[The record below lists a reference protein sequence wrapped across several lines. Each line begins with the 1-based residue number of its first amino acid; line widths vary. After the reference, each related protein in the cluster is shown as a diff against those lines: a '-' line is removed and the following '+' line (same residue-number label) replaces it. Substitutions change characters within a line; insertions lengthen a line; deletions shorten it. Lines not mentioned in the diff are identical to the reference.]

1 MEQIKQGKIT
11 INKGEKVV
19 TIFKKSTIE
28 DNNEDFWSF
37 IDSLVVKGY
46 KIENFTS
53 TNWGLLTILT
63 KT

>member
-19 TIFKKSTIE
+19 TIFKKSTL
-28 DNNEDFWSF
+28 DDKNEDLWSF

-46 KIENFTS
+46 KIDHFSTS
-53 TNWGLLTILT
+53 MRGCFVILT